1 MTTRGKEKTGEEIV
15 KEVPWDF
22 IQKNRKSPDHINAP
36 IEEVQEWVNGLPM
49 SDEDRQSLM
58 GIILEERAKVSQP
71 QP

>member
-1 MTTRGKEKTGEEIV
+1 MTTKGKERTGEEGVI
-15 KEVPWDF
+15 EVPWDF
-22 IQKNRKSPDHINAP
+22 VQENSERPDYIDAT

-58 GIILEERAKVSQP
+58 DIIRQERAKVSQP